1 MQNSQPALRIFACMK
16 TRVDGRCSCGASG
29 ASEIIL
35 ALRKELERR
44 GLSAGHIDVHPSR
57 CLDRC
62 QDGPILLGF
71 TGSVA
76 ESVTPPRELNEK
88 LLRRPKVCFE
98 HVSVDQI
105 PAIVDRLLR
114 TRLMNR
120 STHRRR
126 SPMLELV
133 LFLAVVSSAFQY
145 CRAQQDTS
153 RALSLREG
161 VQLVLSQNPNVQ
173 IAMLNSSLAKQEQR
187 RALAALLPH
196 ASMSASEAI
205 DRTNNQ
211 STTGSNGYLP
221 QHEGPFQVI
230 TAGTQFNAT
239 VFNAALLEHYRAE
252 QSAHAASLADAKAVR
267 EQMVQLVVN
276 QYLLCLRLNSTVSS
290 DEVQVALAQRLF
302 DQATH
307 LEDAGAG
314 TGLDTLRANQKL
326 KTEQQ
331 ALLVAREE
339 AQTALYELV
348 HLLNL
353 PPATTLTL
361 SDSEEYVNHS
371 FARQEATIEAAYAQR
386 PEMIALRCRV
396 EAAKRDLASARGER
410 LPSIS
415 LSGTWNEQGNRP
427 DNLIPTY
434 QYQAGLSIPLFAGGR
449 IRSEVTSS
457 TLRIDQLKQ
466 EEQELRNRIAQDVKT
481 ATARLDAALQEVK
494 VADDGLNLAKEEVTQ
509 ARDRFEAG
517 ASDNIEVVTAQD
529 TLARAYDDQISALFK
544 VNQAKADLARSVGHI
559 EITYE
564 K

>member
-1 MQNSQPALRIFACMK
+1 MRNSQPSLRIFACMK

-76 ESVTPPRELNEK
+76 KSVTPPRELDEK

-120 STHRRR
+120 STYRRR

-133 LFLAVVSSAFQY
+133 LFLAVISSAFQY
-145 CRAQQDTS
+145 CRAQQDTL

-252 QSAHAASLADAKAVR
+252 QSAHAASLADAKSVR

-290 DEVQVALAQRLF
+290 DEAQVALAQRLF

-326 KTEQQ
+326 KRQQQ
-331 ALLVAREE
+331 ALIVAREE

-348 HLLNL
+348 RLLNL
-353 PPATTLTL
+353 PPSTTLTL
-361 SDSEEYVNHS
+361 SDSEEYVNPS
-371 FARQEATIEAAYAQR
+371 FPEQEATIEAAYAQR

-415 LSGTWNEQGNRP
+415 LSGTWNEQGNRS

-434 QYQAGLSIPLFAGGR
+434 QYQAGLSIPLFTGGR

>member
-1 MQNSQPALRIFACMK
+1 MK

-29 ASEIIL
+29 TSEIIL

-76 ESVTPPRELNEK
+76 ESVTPPRELDEK

-120 STHRRR
+120 STYRRR
-126 SPMLELV
+126 SPMLDLV
-133 LFLAVVSSAFQY
+133 LFLALVSSAFQY

-161 VQLVLSQNPNVQ
+161 AQLVLSQNPNVQ
-173 IAMLNSSLAKQEQR
+173 IAMLNSSLVKQEQR

-196 ASMSASEAI
+196 ASAGASEAI
-205 DRTNNQ
+205 NRINIQ
-211 STTGSNGYLP
+211 STSGTTGGFFP

-230 TAGTQFNAT
+230 TAGIQFNAT

-386 PEMIALRCRV
+386 PEMIALRGRV

-434 QYQAGLSIPLFAGGR
+434 QYQAGLSIPLFTGGR

-559 EITYE
+559 ENTYE

>member
-1 MQNSQPALRIFACMK
+1 MK

-71 TGSVA
+71 TGPVA
-76 ESVTPPRELNEK
+76 ESVTPPRELDEK

-196 ASMSASEAI
+196 ASVSASEAI

-230 TAGTQFNAT
+230 TTGTQFNAT
-239 VFNAALLEHYRAE
+239 VFNTALLEHYRAE

-290 DEVQVALAQRLF
+290 DEAQVALAQRLF

-307 LEDAGAG
+307 LEQAGAG

-326 KTEQQ
+326 KRQQQ
-331 ALLVAREE
+331 ALIVAREE

-348 HLLNL
+348 RLLNL
-353 PPATTLTL
+353 PPSTTLTL
-361 SDSEEYVNHS
+361 SDSEEYVNPS
-371 FARQEATIEAAYAQR
+371 FPEQEATIEAAYAQR

-434 QYQAGLSIPLFAGGR
+434 QYQAGLSIPLFTGGR

-466 EEQELRNRIAQDVKT
+466 EEKELRNRIAQDVKT

-559 EITYE
+559 EITY
-564 K
+564 KK

>member
-1 MQNSQPALRIFACMK
+1 MK

-76 ESVTPPRELNEK
+76 ESVTPPRELDEK

-114 TRLMNR
+114 TQLMNR

-133 LFLAVVSSAFQY
+133 LFLAVVSSTFQY

-173 IAMLNSSLAKQEQR
+173 IAMLNSSLAKQEQH

-196 ASMSASEAI
+196 ASVSASEAI

-211 STTGSNGYLP
+211 STTGANGYLP

-239 VFNAALLEHYRAE
+239 VFNAALVEHYRAE

-290 DEVQVALAQRLF
+290 DEAQVALAQRLF

-371 FARQEATIEAAYAQR
+371 FARQEETIEAAYAQR
-386 PEMIALRCRV
+386 PEMIALRGRV

-434 QYQAGLSIPLFAGGR
+434 QYQAGLSIPLFTGGR

>member
-1 MQNSQPALRIFACMK
+1 MRNSKPSLRIFACMK

-29 ASEIIL
+29 ASDIIL

-76 ESVTPPRELNEK
+76 ESVTPPRELDEK

-196 ASMSASEAI
+196 ASVSASEAI

-211 STTGSNGYLP
+211 STTGANGYLP

-239 VFNAALLEHYRAE
+239 VFNAAVLEHYRAE
-252 QSAHAASLADAKAVR
+252 QSAHAASLADTKAVR
-267 EQMVQLVVN
+267 EQVVQLVVN

-290 DEVQVALAQRLF
+290 DEAQVALAQRLF

-307 LEDAGAG
+307 LEQAGAG

-326 KTEQQ
+326 KRQQQ
-331 ALLVAREE
+331 ALIVAREE

-348 HLLNL
+348 RLLNL
-353 PPATTLTL
+353 PASTTLTL
-361 SDSEEYVNHS
+361 SDSEEYVNPS
-371 FARQEATIEAAYAQR
+371 FPEQEATIEAAYAQR

-396 EAAKRDLASARGER
+396 EAAKRDFASARGER

-434 QYQAGLSIPLFAGGR
+434 QYQAGLSIPLFTGGR

>member
-1 MQNSQPALRIFACMK
+1 MRNSKPSLRIFACMK

-76 ESVTPPRELNEK
+76 ESITPPRELDEK
-88 LLRRPKVCFE
+88 LLRRPNVCFE

-133 LFLAVVSSAFQY
+133 LFLTVVSSAFQY

-196 ASMSASEAI
+196 ASVSASEAI

-211 STTGSNGYLP
+211 STTGANGYLP

-239 VFNAALLEHYRAE
+239 VFNAALVEHYRAE

-276 QYLLCLRLNSTVSS
+276 QYLLCLRLESTARAV
-290 DEVQVALAQRLF
+290 EAQVALAQRLF

-307 LEDAGAG
+307 LQEAGASA
-314 TGLDTLRANQKL
+314 GLDTLRANQKL
-326 KTEQQ
+326 KTQQQ
-331 ALLVAREE
+331 ALLVAHEE

-353 PPATTLTL
+353 SPATTLSL

-371 FARQEATIEAAYAQR
+371 FPGQEATIEAAYAQR
-386 PEMIALRCRV
+386 PEMIALRGRV

-434 QYQAGLSIPLFAGGR
+434 QYQAGLSIPLFTGGR

-481 ATARLDAALQEVK
+481 AAARLEAALQEIK
-494 VADDGLNLAKEEVTQ
+494 VADDGLNLAQEEVTQ

-559 EITYE
+559 EETYR

>member
-1 MQNSQPALRIFACMK
+1 MK

-76 ESVTPPRELNEK
+76 ESVTPPRELDEK

-126 SPMLELV
+126 FPMLELV
-133 LFLAVVSSAFQY
+133 LFLAVFSSAFQY

-173 IAMLNSSLAKQEQR
+173 IAMLNSSLAKQEQH

-196 ASMSASEAI
+196 ASVSASEAI

-211 STTGSNGYLP
+211 STTGANGYLP

-290 DEVQVALAQRLF
+290 DEAQVALAQRLF

-307 LEDAGAG
+307 LEQAGAG

-326 KTEQQ
+326 KRQQQ
-331 ALLVAREE
+331 ALIVAREE

-348 HLLNL
+348 RLLNL
-353 PPATTLTL
+353 PPSTTLTL
-361 SDSEEYVNHS
+361 SDSEEYVNPS
-371 FARQEATIEAAYAQR
+371 FPEQEATIEAAYAQR
-386 PEMIALRCRV
+386 PEMIALRCHV

-434 QYQAGLSIPLFAGGR
+434 QYQAGLSIPLFTGGR

-559 EITYE
+559 EIMYE

>member
-1 MQNSQPALRIFACMK
+1 MK

-76 ESVTPPRELNEK
+76 KSVTPPRELDEK

-133 LFLAVVSSAFQY
+133 LFLAVISSAFQY
-145 CRAQQDTS
+145 CRAQQDTL

-252 QSAHAASLADAKAVR
+252 QSAHAASLADAKSVR

-290 DEVQVALAQRLF
+290 DEAQVALAQRLF

-326 KTEQQ
+326 KRQQQ
-331 ALLVAREE
+331 ALIVAREE

-348 HLLNL
+348 RLLNL
-353 PPATTLTL
+353 PASTTLTL

-371 FARQEATIEAAYAQR
+371 FPGQEATIEAAYAQR

-434 QYQAGLSIPLFAGGR
+434 QYQAGLSIPLFTGGR
-449 IRSEVTSS
+449 IRPEVTSS

-559 EITYE
+559 EDTY
-564 K
+564 KK

>member
-1 MQNSQPALRIFACMK
+1 
-16 TRVDGRCSCGASG
+16 
-29 ASEIIL
+29 
-35 ALRKELERR
+35 
-44 GLSAGHIDVHPSR
+44 
-57 CLDRC
+57 
-62 QDGPILLGF
+62 
-71 TGSVA
+71 
-76 ESVTPPRELNEK
+76 
-88 LLRRPKVCFE
+88 
-98 HVSVDQI
+98 
-105 PAIVDRLLR
+105 
-114 TRLMNR
+114 MNR

-126 SPMLELV
+126 FPMLELV
-133 LFLAVVSSAFQY
+133 LFLAVFSSAFQY

-173 IAMLNSSLAKQEQR
+173 IAMLNSSLAKQEQH

-196 ASMSASEAI
+196 ASVSASEAI

-211 STTGSNGYLP
+211 STTGANGYLP

-239 VFNAALLEHYRAE
+239 VFNAALLEHYRAA

-290 DEVQVALAQRLF
+290 DDAQVALAQRLF
-302 DQATH
+302 DQTTH

-314 TGLDTLRANQKL
+314 TGLDMLRANQKL
-326 KTEQQ
+326 KRQQQ
-331 ALLVAREE
+331 ALIVAREE

-348 HLLNL
+348 RLLNL
-353 PPATTLTL
+353 PPSTTLTL

-371 FARQEATIEAAYAQR
+371 FPEQEATIEAAYAQR

-434 QYQAGLSIPLFAGGR
+434 QYQAGLSIPLFTGGR

>member
-76 ESVTPPRELNEK
+76 ESVTPPRKLDEE

-173 IAMLNSSLAKQEQR
+173 IAMLNSSLAKQEQH

-196 ASMSASEAI
+196 ASVSASEAI

-211 STTGSNGYLP
+211 STTGANGYLP

-290 DEVQVALAQRLF
+290 DEAQVALAQRLF

-307 LEDAGAG
+307 LEQAGAG

-326 KTEQQ
+326 KRQQQ
-331 ALLVAREE
+331 ALIVAREE

-348 HLLNL
+348 RLLNL
-353 PPATTLTL
+353 PPSTTLTL

-371 FARQEATIEAAYAQR
+371 FPEQEATIEAAYAQR

-434 QYQAGLSIPLFAGGR
+434 QYQAGLSIPLFTGGR